1 MATLFIADLHLCVE
15 EPAITAG
22 FLRFL
27 AGEARNADALYILG
41 DLFEAWIG
49 DDDPNPLHRQMA
61 AAIKAVSDSGVP
73 CYFIHGNRDFLLGK
87 RFARESGM
95 TLLPEEKVLEL
106 YGRRVLIMHGDT
118 LCTDDA
124 GYQAFRAKVHKPWL
138 QTLLT
143 ILGTILASSGFWA
156 YIQERSKR
164 KAAENK
170 HNNLET
176 QMLIGLAHD
185 RIIYLGMAYIER
197 GYITQDEYE
206 NLYEYLYKPYEKLGG
221 NGSAKRIMTEVD
233 QLAIHKSTYNA

>member
-1 MATLFIADLHLCVE
+1 ME
-15 EPAITAG
+15 ME
-22 FLRFL
+22 
-27 AGEARNADALYILG
+27 
-41 DLFEAWIG
+41 
-49 DDDPNPLHRQMA
+49 
-61 AAIKAVSDSGVP
+61 
-73 CYFIHGNRDFLLGK
+73 
-87 RFARESGM
+87 
-95 TLLPEEKVLEL
+95 
-106 YGRRVLIMHGDT
+106 
-118 LCTDDA
+118 
-124 GYQAFRAKVHKPWL
+124 PWL

-185 RIIYLGMAYIER
+185 RIIYLGMTYIER

-206 NLYEYLYKPYEKLGG
+206 NLYEYLYKPYKKLGG